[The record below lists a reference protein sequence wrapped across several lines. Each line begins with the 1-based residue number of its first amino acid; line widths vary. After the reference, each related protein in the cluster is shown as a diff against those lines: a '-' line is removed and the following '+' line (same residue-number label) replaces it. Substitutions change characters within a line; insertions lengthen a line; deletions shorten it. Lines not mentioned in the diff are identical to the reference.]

1 MFYETQSTHKLLAAF
16 SQASMIHIKGEV
28 EEETFNEA
36 FMMHTST
43 SPQYGIV
50 ASTEISAA
58 MMRGNTGKRLIKDSI
73 DRAVSFRKEIKRL
86 RDQSEGWFFDVWQPD
101 NIDTVECWKLDPKD
115 DWHGFNGID
124 DDHMYLDP
132 IKVTLLTRG

>member
-1 MFYETQSTHKLLAAF
+1 MPYTNFSPIYEGKCGMSGDAMPGKVFYETQSTHKLLAAF
-16 SQASMIHIKGEV
+16 SQASMIHIKGDV

-58 MMRGNTGKRLIKDSI
+58 MMRGNSGKRLIKDSI

-101 NIDTVECWKLDPKD
+101 NIDTVQCWKL
-115 DWHGFNGID
+115 
-124 DDHMYLDP
+124 
-132 IKVTLLTRG
+132 RSQR

>member
-1 MFYETQSTHKLLAAF
+1 MPYTNFSPIYEGKCGMSGEAMPGKVFYETQSTHKLLAAF
-16 SQASMIHIKGEV
+16 SQASMIHIKGDV

-73 DRAVSFRKEIKRL
+73 DRAISFRKEIASARAERRL
-86 RDQSEGWFFDVWQPD
+86 VLRRVAAGRHRHSRVLEAGSE
-101 NIDTVECWKLDPKD
+101 
-115 DWHGFNGID
+115 
-124 DDHMYLDP
+124 
-132 IKVTLLTRG
+132 R